1 MATTPTN
8 KPIPSEDPRDL
19 KFNAGKIDEVVTSNA
34 HYYTDRFGVR
44 RFTIAGFQDTAE
56 EAIRKFGYITMDSF
70 EDGATL
76 TLPNQVLRYEST
88 GEYYRWDGEFP
99 KTVSAASTPENSGG
113 VGFGAWI
120 SVGDASLRTELASND
135 GYKLIPSIQIQRWRD
150 EGDIRGWGC
159 KCDGVTDDTAN
170 FQAAINENKL
180 TGKPCRVPEG
190 TTLVGRL
197 TVYSKTTIQGVG
209 QERSFLK
216 LKNGTNAACIYSDGA
231 DALWGTQSLGGVDGT
246 IIKNL
251 TIDGN
256 KANNATGSGIALY
269 GFRIRVEG
277 VNIINCGRNGMRTEW
292 ADSGNA
298 SGGMEGSFK
307 NILIDKSGEDGWRFA
322 GPHDSVCSDIII
334 ISSGQN
340 TASTYSG
347 LWLERGNARWSGV
360 HCWTSADDARS
371 KYALKVSRPAEG
383 NEFDTSHFE
392 GADTNVFVEANN
404 FNLSES
410 CKVYY
415 PWSGANIVLAGSS
428 ARISCYIGEEYKGI
442 GLPPAIGVQ
451 LAGGFGGVSGSVI
464 DCIANGQDGGTLYVG
479 DSAGYN
485 SIRIRGYT
493 SSTTHVAVQGTPHA
507 TDDLDVVVS
516 GAKAQI
522 VRKVVKADNVPIA
535 VVTAAGGGQATAT
548 GYGNTASRVFVEAG
562 GVGTGVK
569 LTSTTDAGDGYSVII
584 YNGTAQAVNVYPV
597 IGQQILGLGVNNPY
611 AIAPLSAAEF
621 TVVRASLGQY
631 AVMKGA

>member
-1 MATTPTN
+1 MATVPTN
-8 KPIPSEDPRDL
+8 NPIPSEDPRDL
-19 KFNAGKIDEVVTSNA
+19 KFNAGKIDEVVTSEA

-44 RFTIAGFQDTAE
+44 RWTIAGFQYTAE
-56 EAIRKFGYITMDSF
+56 EAIRNYGYITMDSF

-76 TLPNQVLRYEST
+76 TLPNQTLRYEAN

-99 KTVSAASTPENSGG
+99 KVVPAGSTPDSTGE
-113 VGFGAWI
+113 VKLGAWV

-216 LKNGTNAACIYSDGA
+216 MKNGTNAACIYSDGA

-246 IIKNL
+246 IIKGL

-269 GFRIRVEG
+269 GFRVRVED

-340 TASTYSG
+340 TAGTYSG

-404 FNLSES
+404 FTLSES

-415 PWSGANIVLAGSS
+415 PWSGANIVLAGSN

-442 GLPPAIGVQ
+442 GLPLAIGVQ

-479 DSAGYN
+479 ESAGYN

-493 SSTTHVAVQGTPHA
+493 ASTTHVAVQGTPHA

-516 GAKAQI
+516 GGKAQI

-535 VVTAAGGGQATAT
+535 VVTAAGGDQATAT
-548 GYGNTASRVFVEAG
+548 GYGDTASRVFVEAG
-562 GVGTGVK
+562 GAGTGVK

-584 YNGTAQAVNVYPV
+584 YNGTAHTVNVYPV

-611 AIAPLSAAEF
+611 AIPPLSAAEF